1 MHMDSVEKH
10 PFDIVLKLII
20 NGEIDP
26 WNVDIVDLADKYLKE
41 IHSMHLP
48 DLRLASKAL
57 AAAAL
62 LLKMKADALDLGK
75 EDETDAEEKI
85 SRKRIFGIK
94 RFYTID
100 EIAHVLKKYIAPVIE
115 FKPKR
120 KYTRRKPYRR
130 KPKILDIPLFHATLE
145 ETIENLEKEFEN
157 LESFITLSDL
167 KHPNK
172 AQAFVALLFLNY
184 ERVINIYQEEEFGEI
199 YIEKN
204 SESLPKI
211 A

>member
-1 MHMDSVEKH
+1 MEKQEKH
-10 PFDIVLKLII
+10 PFDIVLKLMI

-26 WNVDIVDLADKYLKE
+26 WNVDIVDLADKYLAE
-41 IHSMHLP
+41 IKKMHIP

-75 EDETDAEEKI
+75 EEENEEKI
-85 SRKRIFGIK
+85 TRKRIFGIK

-120 KYTRRKPYRR
+120 KYTRRKPYIR
-130 KPKILDIPLFHATLE
+130 KPKTIEIPLFHATLE
-145 ETIENLEKEFEN
+145 ETIEMLEKEFEN
-157 LESFITLSDL
+157 LERVITLSEL
-167 KHPNK
+167 NHPNK
-172 AQAFVALLFLNY
+172 TQAFVALLFLNY
-184 ERVINIYQEEEFGEI
+184 EEVINIYQDEHFGDI

-204 SESLPKI
+204 QQKIKKI

>member
-1 MHMDSVEKH
+1 MYVEKH
-10 PFDIVLKLII
+10 PFDIILKLLI
-20 NGEIDP
+20 NGEIEP
-26 WNVDIVDLADKYLKE
+26 WNVDIVELADKYLEE
-41 IHSMHLP
+41 IKKMHMP

-62 LLKMKADALDLGK
+62 LLKMKAEALDLGET
-75 EDETDAEEKI
+75 EDEKEKA

-120 KYTRRKPYRR
+120 KYVRKKPYRR
-130 KPKILDIPLFHATLE
+130 KQKTIKIPLFHATLE
-145 ETIENLEKEFEN
+145 ETIEILEKQFKN
-157 LESFITLSDL
+157 LDGFITLSEL
-167 KHPNK
+167 EYPNK

-184 ERVINIYQEEEFGEI
+184 EGIINIFQEEEFGEI

-204 SESLPKI
+204 TQAFRKI

>member
-1 MHMDSVEKH
+1 MFDEKVEKH
-10 PFDIVLKLII
+10 PFDIVLKLMI

-26 WNVDIVDLADKYLKE
+26 WNVDIVELADKYLKE
-41 IHSMHLP
+41 IQKLHIP

-75 EDETDAEEKI
+75 EEEEGEKI
-85 SRKRIFGIK
+85 SRKRVFGIK

-120 KYTRRKPYRR
+120 KYTRRKPYKR
-130 KPKILDIPLFHATLE
+130 KPKTIEIPLFHATLE
-145 ETIENLEKEFEN
+145 ETIEALEKQFET
-157 LESFITLSDL
+157 LEGFTTLSQL
-167 KHPNK
+167 NHPNK

-184 ERVINIYQEEEFGEI
+184 EGVINIYQEEEFGEI

-204 SESLPKI
+204 SEAFKKI

>member
-1 MHMDSVEKH
+1 MFDEKVEKH
-10 PFDIVLKLII
+10 PFDIVLKLMI

-26 WNVDIVDLADKYLKE
+26 WNVDIVELADKYLQE
-41 IHSMHLP
+41 IKKMYIP

-57 AAAAL
+57 SAAAL

-75 EDETDAEEKI
+75 EDEENKKTE
-85 SRKRIFGIK
+85 RKRVFGIK

-130 KPKILDIPLFHATLE
+130 KQKSIEIPLFHATLE
-145 ETIENLEKEFEN
+145 ETIEALEKEFQN
-157 LESFITLSDL
+157 LEGFITLSEL
-167 KHPNK
+167 NHPNK

-184 ERVINIYQEEEFGEI
+184 EGVINIYQDEEFGDI
-199 YIEKN
+199 YIQKN
-204 SESLPKI
+204 DQRLRKI

>member
-1 MHMDSVEKH
+1 MFDEKVEKH
-10 PFDIVLKLII
+10 PFDIVLKLMI

-26 WNVDIVDLADKYLKE
+26 WNVDIVELADKYLQE
-41 IHSMHLP
+41 IKKMHLP

-62 LLKMKADALDLGK
+62 LLKMKADALQI
-75 EDETDAEEKI
+75 EEEEENEEKV
-85 SRKRIFGIK
+85 SRKRVFGIK

-120 KYTRRKPYRR
+120 KYTRRKPYTRR
-130 KPKILDIPLFHATLE
+130 KKKIEIPLFHATLE
-145 ETIENLEKEFEN
+145 ETIEALEKEFET
-157 LESFITLSDL
+157 LEGFISLSEL
-167 KHPNK
+167 NHPDK
-172 AQAFVALLFLNY
+172 TQAFVALLFLNY
-184 ERVINIYQEEEFGEI
+184 EGVINIYQEEEFGEI

-204 SESLPKI
+204 RQKLKKI

>member
-1 MHMDSVEKH
+1 MFEEKVEKH
-10 PFDIVLKLII
+10 PFDIVLKLLI

-26 WNVDIVDLADKYLKE
+26 WNVDIVELADKYLQE
-41 IHSMHLP
+41 IKKMHIP

-57 AAAAL
+57 SAAAL

-75 EDETDAEEKI
+75 EEEGQEKI
-85 SRKRIFGIK
+85 HRKRMFGIK

-130 KPKILDIPLFHATLE
+130 KPKTLEIPLFRATLE
-145 ETIENLEKEFEN
+145 ETIEVLEQEFKD
-157 LESFITLSDL
+157 LEGIITLSQL
-167 KHPNK
+167 NHPNK

-184 ERVINIYQEEEFGEI
+184 EGVINIYQEEEFGEI

-204 SESLPKI
+204 EEKLQKI

>member
-1 MHMDSVEKH
+1 MNTEKVEKH
-10 PFDIVLKLII
+10 PFDIVLKLMI

-26 WNVDIVDLADKYLKE
+26 WNVDIVELADKYLQE
-41 IHSMHLP
+41 IKKMHIP

-75 EDETDAEEKI
+75 EEETEEKI
-85 SRKRIFGIK
+85 SRKRVFGIK

-120 KYTRRKPYRR
+120 KYTRRKGYKR
-130 KPKILDIPLFHATLE
+130 KLKTLEIPLFHATLE
-145 ETIENLEKEFEN
+145 ETIEALEKEFEQ
-157 LESFITLSDL
+157 LEGFITLSEL
-167 KHPNK
+167 NHPNK

-184 ERVINIYQEEEFGEI
+184 EGVINIYQEEEFGEI

-204 SESLPKI
+204 QQKLQKI

>member
-1 MHMDSVEKH
+1 MFDQKVEKH
-10 PFDIVLKLII
+10 PFDIVLKLMI

-26 WNVDIVDLADKYLKE
+26 WNVDIVELADRYLQE
-41 IHSMHLP
+41 IKNMYIP

-57 AAAAL
+57 SAAAL

-75 EDETDAEEKI
+75 EDEENQKTG
-85 SRKRIFGIK
+85 RKRVFGIK

-130 KPKILDIPLFHATLE
+130 KPKTLEIPLFHATLE
-145 ETIENLEKEFEN
+145 ETIQSLEKEFQY
-157 LESFITLSDL
+157 LEGYITLSEL
-167 KHPNK
+167 NHPNK

-184 ERVINIYQEEEFGEI
+184 EGVINIYQDEEFGEI
-199 YIEKN
+199 YIQKN
-204 SESLPKI
+204 DQKMRKI

>member
-1 MHMDSVEKH
+1 MFDEKIEKH
-10 PFDIVLKLII
+10 PFDIVLKLMI
-20 NGEIDP
+20 NGEVDP
-26 WNVDIVDLADKYLKE
+26 WNVDIVELADKYLQE
-41 IHSMHLP
+41 IKNMHIP

-62 LLKMKADALDLGK
+62 LLKMKADALDLGEK
-75 EDETDAEEKI
+75 EENPEKI
-85 SRKRIFGIK
+85 HRKRIFGIK

-130 KPKILDIPLFHATLE
+130 KPKTLEIPLFHATLE
-145 ETIENLEKEFEN
+145 ETIEALEKQFKD
-157 LESFITLSDL
+157 LEGFITLSQL
-167 KHPNK
+167 NHPNK

-184 ERVINIYQEEEFGEI
+184 EGIINIYQEEEFGEI

-204 SESLPKI
+204 EEKLQKI

>member
-1 MHMDSVEKH
+1 MNTEKVEKH
-10 PFDIVLKLII
+10 PFDIVLKLMI

-26 WNVDIVDLADKYLKE
+26 WNVDIVELADKYLKE
-41 IHSMHLP
+41 IKKMHIP

-75 EDETDAEEKI
+75 EEETEEKI
-85 SRKRIFGIK
+85 SRKRVFGIK

-120 KYTRRKPYRR
+120 KYTRRKGYKR
-130 KPKILDIPLFHATLE
+130 KPKTLEIPLFHATLE
-145 ETIENLEKEFEN
+145 ETIEALEKEFEQ
-157 LESFITLSDL
+157 LEGFITLSEL
-167 KHPNK
+167 NHPNK

-184 ERVINIYQEEEFGEI
+184 EGVINIYQEEEFGEI

-204 SESLPKI
+204 QQKLQKI

>member
-1 MHMDSVEKH
+1 MFDEKKEKH

-26 WNVDIVDLADKYLKE
+26 WNVDIVELADKYLQE
-41 IHSMHLP
+41 IKKLHIP

-62 LLKMKADALDLGK
+62 LLKMKADALDIGMD
-75 EDETDAEEKI
+75 DEESEKI

-100 EIAHVLKKYIAPVIE
+100 EIAHVLKKHIAPVIE

-120 KYTRRKPYRR
+120 KYNRRKPYKR
-130 KPKILDIPLFHATLE
+130 KPKTIEIPLFHATLE
-145 ETIENLEKEFEN
+145 ETIEILEKQFAT
-157 LESFITLSDL
+157 LDGVITLSQL
-167 KHPNK
+167 NHPNK

-184 ERVINIYQEEEFGEI
+184 EGIINIYQEEKFGEI

-204 SESLPKI
+204 SKAFKKI

>member
-1 MHMDSVEKH
+1 MFDEKIEKH
-10 PFDIVLKLII
+10 PFDIVLKLMI

-26 WNVDIVDLADKYLKE
+26 WNVDIVELADKYLQE
-41 IHSMHLP
+41 IKNMHIP
-48 DLRLASKAL
+48 NLRLASKAL

-62 LLKMKADALDLGK
+62 LLKMKADALDLGEK
-75 EDETDAEEKI
+75 EENSEKI
-85 SRKRIFGIK
+85 HRKRIFGIK

-130 KPKILDIPLFHATLE
+130 KPKTLEIPLFHATLE
-145 ETIENLEKEFEN
+145 ETIEALEQEFKNLEGI
-157 LESFITLSDL
+157 ITLSQL
-167 KHPNK
+167 NHPNR

-184 ERVINIYQEEEFGEI
+184 EGVINIYQEEEFGEI

-204 SESLPKI
+204 EEKLQKI

>member
-1 MHMDSVEKH
+1 MFDEKREKH
-10 PFDIVLKLII
+10 PFDIVLKLMI

-26 WNVDIVDLADKYLKE
+26 WNVDIVELADKYLQE
-41 IHSMHLP
+41 IKKMHIP

-57 AAAAL
+57 SAAAL
-62 LLKMKADALDLGK
+62 LLKMKADALDLGEE
-75 EDETDAEEKI
+75 EDSSQK
-85 SRKRIFGIK
+85 SGRKRIFGIK

-130 KPKILDIPLFHATLE
+130 KPKTLEIPLFHATLE
-145 ETIENLEKEFEN
+145 ETIEALEKEFQN
-157 LESFITLSDL
+157 LEGLITLSEL
-167 KHPNK
+167 NHQNK

-184 ERVINIYQEEEFGEI
+184 EGVINIYQDEEFGEI
-199 YIEKN
+199 YIQKN
-204 SESLPKI
+204 DQKLRKI

>member
-1 MHMDSVEKH
+1 MFDNQEKH

-26 WNVDIVDLADKYLKE
+26 WNVDIVELADKYLQE
-41 IHSMHLP
+41 IKNMYIP

-62 LLKMKADALDLGK
+62 LLKMKAEALGL
-75 EDETDAEEKI
+75 DEQEEEKEKI
-85 SRKRIFGIK
+85 KRKRIFGIK
-94 RFYTID
+94 RFYTVD

-120 KYTRRKPYRR
+120 KYKRKKGYTR
-130 KPKILDIPLFHATLE
+130 KPKQLTVPLFHATLE
-145 ETIENLEKEFEN
+145 ETIEFLEKELAN
-157 LESFITLSDL
+157 LNGFISFSQLSV
-167 KHPNK
+167 PNK
-172 AQAFVALLFLNY
+172 AQAFVALLFLHY
-184 ERVINIYQEEEFGEI
+184 DKKITIYQEEDFGEI
-199 YIEKN
+199 IIEKYE
-204 SESLPKI
+204 ESYEKT

>member
-1 MHMDSVEKH
+1 MQVEEKH
-10 PFDIVLKLII
+10 PFDIVLKLMI

-26 WNVDIVDLADKYLKE
+26 WNVDIVDLADKYLEE
-41 IHSMHLP
+41 IKKMQLP

-75 EDETDAEEKI
+75 KEEEDEEKI
-85 SRKRIFGIK
+85 TRKRVFGIK

-120 KYTRRKPYRR
+120 KYVRRKPYKR
-130 KPKILDIPLFHATLE
+130 KPKTLDIPLFHATLE
-145 ETIENLEKEFEN
+145 ETIEMLEEEFQNLEGVT
-157 LESFITLSDL
+157 TLSEIN
-167 KHPNK
+167 HPNK

-184 ERVINIYQEEEFGEI
+184 EEIINIYQDQHFGEI

-204 SESLPKI
+204 QEKVKKI

>member
-1 MHMDSVEKH
+1 MENTEKH
-10 PFDIVLKLII
+10 PFDIVLKLMI

-26 WNVDIVDLADKYLKE
+26 WNVDIVELADKYLNE
-41 IHSMHLP
+41 IKQMNIP

-57 AAAAL
+57 SAAAV
-62 LLKMKADALDLGK
+62 LLKMKAEALDIGN
-75 EDETDAEEKI
+75 EEEEGEKI
-85 SRKRIFGIK
+85 SRKRVFGIK

-100 EIAHVLKKYIAPVIE
+100 EIAHVLKKYVAPVIE

-120 KYTRRKPYRR
+120 KYIRRKPYKR
-130 KPKILDIPLFHATLE
+130 KPKAIEIPLFHATLE
-145 ETIENLEKEFEN
+145 ETIDMLEKEFKE
-157 LESFITLSDL
+157 LEGVVTLSQL
-167 KHPNK
+167 NHPNK

-184 ERVINIYQEEEFGEI
+184 EEIINIYQDEHYGEI

-204 SESLPKI
+204 SQKIKKI